1 MPVSTRLTKAVRI
14 LEDHFLP
21 AGAELQTRSSSL
33 RSGAKP
39 KSALKSFALSLPEFD
54 EPELQLSSAKSMKA
68 GSKRVSSVANG
79 LLRGLEV
86 GRLSR
91 VRCSLYI
98 CALLRFSPAAEP
110 CLLDMRSF
118 LPFLMAF

>member
-1 MPVSTRLTKAVRI
+1 MPVSTRLTKVVHI
-14 LEDHFLP
+14 LDSHFLP

-33 RSGAKP
+33 RSVAKP
-39 KSALKSFALSLPEFD
+39 KSVLKSFALSLPEFD
-54 EPELQLSSAKSMKA
+54 EPELQLSSAKSMRA

-98 CALLRFSPAAEP
+98 CACSDSAWLQNHE
-110 CLLDMRSF
+110 F
-118 LPFLMAF
+118 LI